1 MTDAIFIEYAKTNG
15 LIPFA
20 WFEINYP
27 TYAVKVK
34 YKYPTSDPADFRD
47 RALLQMIDR
56 GMPYSTAC
64 SLLMVTDPHQSILQ
78 RFKSDNPGPQLVHF
92 DKMLNRLAL
101 TPIGR
106 QRIEQIELAR
116 EGVSCCFIDGFTGKP
131 SGTSAV
137 WLRPEHPA
145 Q

>member
-64 SLLMVTDPHQSILQ
+64 SL
-78 RFKSDNPGPQLVHF
+78 
-92 DKMLNRLAL
+92 
-101 TPIGR
+101 
-106 QRIEQIELAR
+106 
-116 EGVSCCFIDGFTGKP
+116 
-131 SGTSAV
+131 
-137 WLRPEHPA
+137 
-145 Q
+145 